1 MILGL
6 SKCLS
11 PKINVE
17 TKYIRIGFVLSV
29 LFAGF
34 GLRLYLILWTIK
46 LLTK

>member
-1 MILGL
+1 MILGIPEW
-6 SKCLS
+6 LS

-17 TKYIRIGFVLSV
+17 TKYIRIDFALSV

-34 GLRLYLILWTIK
+34 GLRLYLILWIIK